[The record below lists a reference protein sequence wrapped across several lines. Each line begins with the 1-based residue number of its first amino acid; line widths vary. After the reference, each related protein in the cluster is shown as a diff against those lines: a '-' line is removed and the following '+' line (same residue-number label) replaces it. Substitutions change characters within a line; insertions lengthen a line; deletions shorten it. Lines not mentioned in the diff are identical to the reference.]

1 MQSRKVP
8 FLDLRVTDPAERSG
22 LLAAVDAVLQHGRLV
37 LGPEVEAL
45 ESRFAAA
52 CGRQFAVGVHSGTD
66 ALFLA
71 LKALGLQAGDEVI
84 TTSMSWIATANAIA
98 MTGATPIFADV
109 ADDLNMDPAS
119 VARLLS
125 PRTKAVLIV
134 HFNGRLCATDALQEL
149 TRSHRLLLVEDAA
162 QAFAASN
169 GAGKAGS
176 FGILGCFSM
185 NPMKVFAALG
195 EAGMI
200 VTDEPAVRDRLSALR
215 YNGTVNREDCH
226 TVSLNARLDT
236 IQAAMLLRRMDRVE
250 EAIEHRRAL
259 ARRYHGG
266 LRGLVSIP
274 EEQPGCRDVFYT
286 YTIRTPERDRLMTAL
301 AERGIETRIRHP
313 LIMPEHT
320 AYRPSARGEWT
331 NARRL
336 VKEIVSL
343 PIHGAMGHDD
353 VDYVVHC
360 VRACL
365 AGR

>member
-8 FLDLRVTDPAERSG
+8 FLDLRVTDPSERSD

-52 CGRQFAVGVHSGTD
+52 CGRRFAVGVNSGTD

-109 ADDLNMDPAS
+109 ADDLNIDPAS
-119 VARLLS
+119 VSRLLG
-125 PRTKAVLIV
+125 PRTKALLVV
-134 HFNGRLCATDALQEL
+134 HFNGRLCNTEALQEL
-149 TRSHRLLLVEDAA
+149 ARSHRLLFVEDAA

-169 GAGKAGS
+169 AAGKAGS
-176 FGILGCFSM
+176 FGIMGCFSM

-200 VTDEPAVRDRLSALR
+200 VTDEPALRDRLSALR

-226 TVSLNARLDT
+226 VISLNARLDT

-250 EAIEHRRAL
+250 EAIEYRRSL
-259 ARRYHGG
+259 ARRYHAG
-266 LRGLVSIP
+266 LRGLVAIP
-274 EEQPGCRDVFYT
+274 EERPGCRDVFYT
-286 YTIRTPERDRLMTAL
+286 YTIRTPQRDQLIAAL
-301 AERGIETRIRHP
+301 AERGIETRVRHP

-320 AYRPSARGEWT
+320 AYRPSARGEWA

-343 PIHGAMGHDD
+343 PIHGAMGADD

-360 VRACL
+360 VRDYL